1 MSVMP
6 FATVFNCSTI
16 LTSFHC
22 KSLLVVI
29 AVVVVLSPVMIT

>member
-6 FATVFNCSTI
+6 FATVFNRSTI

-22 KSLLVVI
+22 KSLLFVV
-29 AVVVVLSPVMIT
+29 AVVVVLFSIMII